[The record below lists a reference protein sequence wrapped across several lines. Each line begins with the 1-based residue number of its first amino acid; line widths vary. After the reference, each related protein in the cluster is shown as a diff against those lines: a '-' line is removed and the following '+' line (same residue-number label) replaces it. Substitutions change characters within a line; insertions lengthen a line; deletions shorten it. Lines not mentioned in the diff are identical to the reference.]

1 MESFALKGSLELTGR
16 ESGEPGNGSS
26 WMPSTLSFLLR
37 ITGTV
42 AAVDIIFLIKL
53 KPVRK

>member
-16 ESGEPGNGSS
+16 ETGEPDNESS
-26 WMPSTLSFLLR
+26 WMPSTLGFLLSLA
-37 ITGTV
+37 GTV

>member
-1 MESFALKGSLELTGR
+1 MESFALKGSLESLA
-16 ESGEPGNGSS
+16 EPGEPGNESS
-26 WMPSTLSFLLR
+26 WMPKPLSFLLR
-37 ITGTV
+37 LTGAV